1 MNKRP
6 TSKLVYS
13 GAELQLEFYQSS
25 EGSVP
30 AEEWLDEK
38 CTDKRKEKIEEEI
51 HKINK
56 YVADMLGIEYNM
68 NG

>member
-30 AEEWLDEK
+30 AEEWLDDQK
-38 CTDKRKEKIEEEI
+38 
-51 HKINK
+51 
-56 YVADMLGIEYNM
+56 V
-68 NG
+68 